1 MNGADEPRVEIHD
14 ALRQD
19 AAAAMGAAGALEEG
33 APRAFTLDECWSRGR
48 FEASLFAPTDDRSFV
63 WRADFLRDGLPL
75 LPRDRRD
82 RPIDHAR
89 FWLDVAAM
97 NGTPQSALQ
106 KRVGRDAATVEQI
119 LRMAEQQNILFRLP
133 HWTRPG
139 QEPDIGDLVYWTDS
153 GLLHRLFNARVPP
166 EMPEPARGKSYEG
179 FAINALVAA
188 GGLGVRPRV
197 WRRGE
202 DEIDLILEWPERGE
216 RWAIEVTYS
225 KAKKLGNGFRRGCE
239 ETESTRAIV
248 IQREAGPDGARD
260 IERMSLATALREIL
274 TL

>member
-14 ALRQD
+14 AVRQD
-19 AAAAMGAAGALEEG
+19 AASAMAAAGAIEED
-33 APRAFTLDECWSRGR
+33 APRAFTLEECWARGR
-48 FEASLFAPTDDRSFV
+48 FEASLFAPTEERSFA
-63 WRADFLRDGLPL
+63 WRAEFIRDGLPL

-82 RPIDHAR
+82 RPIDPAD
-89 FWLDVAAM
+89 FWIDVARM
-97 NGTPQSALQ
+97 NGVPQAALQ

-119 LRMAEQQNILFRLP
+119 LRIAEQQNILFRLP
-133 HWTRPG
+133 HWTG
-139 QEPDIGDLVYWTDS
+139 MGEEPDISDLIYWTDS
-153 GLLHRLFNARVPP
+153 GLLHRLLNARVPWDI
-166 EMPEPARGKSYEG
+166 PEPARGKSYEG

-197 WRRGE
+197 WRRGD

-216 RWAIEVTYS
+216 RWAIEITYS

-239 ETESTRAIV
+239 ATEPTRAFV
-248 IQREAGPDGARD
+248 IQREPDPDGGRD
-260 IERMSLATALREIL
+260 IERMSLETALREIL